1 MSSHSHRFSE
11 VIPTWFTWERVV
23 TLIAVMVPFAAW
35 HQDEL
40 YVWGWTAV
48 AALLAMRVRS
58 NQVSLQWSWVA
69 IGVVMVAALGHPWNR
84 HALLYV
90 GAALAMT
97 MTAKPA
103 ENIGKTA
110 GLDSWIAT
118 GLCGLGIWGG
128 WWFEWS
134 TPGFTELHCATWLL
148 LLLHAVSAHSDTTD
162 WKPWVGIVAHG
173 GTCAA
178 MSAWAPAF
186 GGILLVAWWVW
197 GRHWP
202 IRKARWVVGSC
213 MVGLLILTLSSSFWP
228 LEGLPP
234 SLQERAT
241 LWTWTLSED
250 FGAIH
255 GPGQWR
261 FGIAEADLFEGA
273 RQPRRAHNTW
283 LEWGHDL
290 GVLGWAVLLLFVMLH
305 PWLALITSPLFFLWF
320 PTERPDFMLLM
331 ALLTSQGLVGV
342 RSERE
347 VSSVDV
353 WSEARTRVIVS
364 VLGVVWMLAV
374 AMSMHS
380 IQVQK
385 KIERHARMHWTLPP
399 LSTLN
404 RLTLTLFPDGVRGK
418 SDGWVKLMQHALKEG
433 EPCEAVEW
441 ADKRR
446 DRGFPDQKSLEAKA
460 REGCP

>member
-1 MSSHSHRFSE
+1 MSSFARPFLEWISAGL
-11 VIPTWFTWERVV
+11 TWER
-23 TLIAVMVPFAAW
+23 LVMMLMVLVPFVVW

-48 AALLAMRVRS
+48 AAMLVLRLMS
-58 NQVSLQWSWVA
+58 KQVSLQWVGLA
-69 IGVVMVAALGHPWNR
+69 IGLVAVASMGHPWNR
-84 HALLYV
+84 HALLYL

-97 MTAKPA
+97 LTPKRNEIARQATSM
-103 ENIGKTA
+103 
-110 GLDSWIAT
+110 DVWIAT
-118 GLCGLGIWGG
+118 GLYGVGIWGG
-128 WWFEWS
+128 WLFEWS
-134 TPGFTELHCATWLL
+134 SPGFTELHCATWLL
-148 LLLHAVSAHSDTTD
+148 LLLHAASKCTSG
-162 WKPWVGIVAHG
+162 WKPWVGIFAHG
-173 GTCAA
+173 GTCVA
-178 MSAWAPAF
+178 MSAWAPAI
-186 GGILLVAWWVW
+186 GLVLLVAWWVW
-197 GRHWP
+197 GRHWSL
-202 IRKARWVVGSC
+202 RCSRGLVGVC
-213 MVGLLILTLSSSFWP
+213 LGCLLLLTVSSPKWP
-228 LEGLPP
+228 AEVLPA

-261 FGIAEADLFEGA
+261 LGIAEADLFEGA
-273 RQPRRAHNTW
+273 RQPRRAHNIW

-290 GVLGWAVLLLFVMLH
+290 GWLGWGVLLMFAMLH

-331 ALLTSQGLVGV
+331 ALLTSQGMLRR

-347 VSSVDV
+347 VAWVRIGSAA
-353 WSEARTRVIVS
+353 WTRAIAS

-380 IQVQK
+380 IRAQK
-385 KIERHARMHWTLPP
+385 AIERHARMHWTLTQI
-399 LSTLN
+399 SSMD
-404 RLTLTLFPDGVRGK
+404 RLALTWFPDGVRGK

-446 DRGFPDQKSLEAKA
+446 ERGFPDQKSLEAKA
-460 REGCP
+460 RTGCK